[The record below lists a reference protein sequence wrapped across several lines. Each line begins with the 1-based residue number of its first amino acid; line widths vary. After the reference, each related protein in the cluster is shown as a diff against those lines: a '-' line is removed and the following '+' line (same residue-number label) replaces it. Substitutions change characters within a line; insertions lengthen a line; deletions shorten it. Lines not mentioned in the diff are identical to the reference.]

1 MRNLVLTAAL
11 ALITTCIFGQ
21 SRQEQTQILQKCLDL
36 QELQQYY
43 PVDADGNPNTLI
55 IHYCHPFTLPTDL
68 TVTHGGRNAE
78 FRLMS
83 VENDK
88 NADAYFFFQKFEI
101 LESTCH
107 VSLKYCYGNSGNP
120 KEIQVLLDLKKTGDA
135 WAITNYTVN
144 NQD

>member
-21 SRQEQTQILQKCLDL
+21 SRQEQTQILQKCVDL
-36 QELQQYY
+36 PELQQYY

-55 IHYCHPFTLPTDL
+55 IHYCHPYALPTDL

-88 NADAYFFFQKFEI
+88 NADAYFFFQKFEF
-101 LESTCH
+101 LENTWH
-107 VSLKYCYGNSGNP
+107 VSFKYCYGNPGHP
-120 KEIQVLLDLKKTGDA
+120 KEIQVLLKLKLAGNA
-135 WAITNYTVN
+135 WEVTDIKIG